1 LSTVL
6 ALLQFFLTVG
16 FFSYLIYFLF
26 NSKFELALITFTF
39 KVLVEML
46 LFLPFFY
53 RFKRMKAWLLLPIYQ
68 LLFPFYN
75 LLILV
80 LIPFFKPIWKG
91 RASGVR

>member
-1 LSTVL
+1 
-6 ALLQFFLTVG
+6 
-16 FFSYLIYFLF
+16 
-26 NSKFELALITFTF
+26 
-39 KVLVEML
+39 ML

-53 RFKRMKAWLLLPIYQ
+53 RFKRMKAWLLLPVYQ

-91 RASGVR
+91 RASGVK

>member
-1 LSTVL
+1 LAVVALSL
-6 ALLQFFLTVG
+6 FLTIG
-16 FFSYLIYFLF
+16 FFSCLIYFLL
-26 NSKFELALITFTF
+26 NSKFELALITFAF
-39 KVLVEML
+39 KVLVDLL

-53 RFKRMKAWLLLPIYQ
+53 RFKRMKAWLLLPVYQ

-91 RASGVR
+91 RKSGVN